1 MVRNLAIF
9 VDSFPSRSET
19 FVTNQIMALLD
30 AGVNVTILSV
40 YRGDVSLFEQCHLKP
55 YKLAQR
61 TCYLL
66 DELPSNSALKKL
78 LQRTK
83 QVLATPIILA
93 LLVNIKKRALPVQTL
108 KLLACA
114 SRLKEANTT
123 FDWVVCHFGH
133 NGVFANQLRHLR
145 LIQGKIATIFHGADI
160 SAVEPDDAVGRAYR
174 TMLEDTELALPISE
188 LWARKIKR
196 LGVPADKI
204 VIQRMG
210 VELTRFHFRFT
221 PHTQGPL
228 KVFCAARFSEKKGL
242 LDAIDAI
249 AIASKH
255 TQLHFELGGFGE
267 LEPQIKAHIASKQ
280 LAEHISLLGPLSS
293 EQVLQKLNES
303 HVYLLPSITASNG
316 DREGVPVALM
326 EAMAA
331 GVPVVSTQH
340 SGIPELIDHE
350 VSGLLAPER
359 SPEVLASYLVKL
371 AIDDSLREKL
381 AISARNKIEWF
392 SDVDK
397 LNKQLMQTLANR

>member
-1 MVRNLAIF
+1 MVANLAVF

-30 AGVNVTILSV
+30 AGVNITILSV
-40 YRGDVSLFEQCHLKP
+40 YRGDVSLFEQRHLKP

-61 TCYLL
+61 THYLL
-66 DELPSNSALKKL
+66 DELPNQSTLQKL
-78 LQRTK
+78 RLRCK
-83 QVLATPIILA
+83 QVLAASSTFA
-93 LLVNIKKRALPVQTL
+93 LLMRIKKQRLPVQTL

-114 SRLKEANTT
+114 SRLKEANTS

-133 NGVFANQLRHLR
+133 NGVFADQLRQLG

-160 SAVEPDDAVGRAYR
+160 AAVEPDDRVGRVYR
-174 TMLEDTELALPISE
+174 DMLANTELALPISE
-188 LWARKIKR
+188 LWAKKITC
-196 LGVPADKI
+196 LGVPNDKI
-204 VIQRMG
+204 AIQRMG

-249 AIASKH
+249 AIASKY
-255 TQLHFELGGFGE
+255 TELHFELGGFGE

-293 EQVLQKLNES
+293 EQVLQKLSEC

-340 SGIPELIDHE
+340 SGIPELVEHE
-350 VSGLLAPER
+350 ESGLLAPER
-359 SPEVLASYLVKL
+359 SPEVLASYLAKL

-381 AISARNKIEWF
+381 AIGARNKIEWF

-397 LNKQLMQTLANR
+397 LNKQLLQTLANR